1 MALALSLTLTLALYL
16 NLIRV
21 GKVDVDVPVLG
32 LERGDVEV
40 DFLGT
45 APGIEHSL
53 SVLSEVND
61 DVSL

>member
-1 MALALSLTLTLALYL
+1 MALALYL

-21 GKVDVDVPVLG
+21 GKMDVDVPVLG

-45 APGIEHSL
+45 APGVEHSL